1 MERCN
6 MAKDL
11 YQIIEIEDD
20 CPVETY
26 EKREGVEYGTV
37 HHVTYFSNTTNCE
50 RGFNIILPPNYSEDK
65 KYPLIFLLH
74 GIFGNEH
81 VLIDDENNKIVE
93 ILGNLKADGK
103 AKEMILVLPHMYA
116 TGDPNMQP
124 SFDPKSVLPYDNFIN
139 DLVNDLLPYVRE
151 HYSVLTDRDHQAIAG
166 FSMGGRETLFIGLQ
180 RPDIFGY
187 VCAIAPAPGLVPG
200 KDWAME
206 HPGQLSEDEVKFK
219 EGDELPHLLMVC
231 CGSQDGT
238 VGQFPKSYHEIFER
252 NGVKHVWYEVP
263 GADHN
268 SQAIRSGLN
277 NFLKTIF

>member
-1 MERCN
+1 
-6 MAKDL
+6 
-11 YQIIEIEDD
+11 
-20 CPVETY
+20 
-26 EKREGVEYGTV
+26 
-37 HHVTYFSNTTNCE
+37 
-50 RGFNIILPPNYSEDK
+50 
-65 KYPLIFLLH
+65 
-74 GIFGNEH
+74 
-81 VLIDDENNKIVE
+81 
-93 ILGNLKADGK
+93 
-103 AKEMILVLPHMYA
+103 
-116 TGDPNMQP
+116 MQP

-151 HYSVLTDRDHQAIAG
+151 HYSVLADRDHQAIAG

>member
-1 MERCN
+1 ME
-6 MAKDL
+6 KDL
-11 YQIIEIEDD
+11 YQIIEIEED

-26 EKREGVEYGTV
+26 EKRENVEYGTV
-37 HHVTYFSNTTNCE
+37 HHVTYFSTTTNSE

-81 VLIDDENNKIVE
+81 VLIDDANNKIVE

-103 AKEMILVLPHMYA
+103 AKEMIMVLPNMYA
-116 TGDPNMQP
+116 TSDPNMQP

-139 DLVNDLLPYVRE
+139 DLVNDLLPYIRE
-151 HYSVLTDRDHQAIAG
+151 HYSVLTDRDNQAIAG
-166 FSMGGRETLFIGLQ
+166 FSMGGRETLFIGLS

-206 HPGQLSEDEVKFK
+206 HPGQLQEPEAKFK
-219 EGDELPHLLMVC
+219 EGAELPHLLMVC

-238 VGQFPKSYHEIFER
+238 VGQFPKSYHELFDR
-252 NGVKHVWYEVP
+252 NGVKHLWYEVP

-277 NFLKTIF
+277 NFIKTIFKD